1 MVDYV
6 KRACTAACGRR
17 VLKAGVMRPGARV
30 DVLEII
36 EGGDGG
42 GNEVEIGESRRGDE
56 GGWVSG
62 GVGRSGGGGARR
74 RR

>member
-1 MVDYV
+1 
-6 KRACTAACGRR
+6 
-17 VLKAGVMRPGARV
+17 MRPGARV
-30 DVLEII
+30 DVLGII

>member
-1 MVDYV
+1 M

-30 DVLEII
+30 DVLGII

-42 GNEVEIGESRRGDE
+42 GDEVEIGESRRRDE

-62 GVGRSGGGGARR
+62 GVMLWFGCGSRVGG
-74 RR
+74 